1 MVKIHRAQILTVTE
15 EELREGKDEDLVYK
29 RGH

>member
-1 MVKIHRAQILTVTE
+1 MDQSGRRLLTVTE
-15 EELREGKDEDLVYK
+15 EEWREGKDGDLVYK